1 MSLSYLESLVGKNV
15 ILFNYLRNVFKNKID
30 KMVESGNEYALYID
44 MGTPDRSMHRITYP
58 GVYFITDVMIKGTSY
73 VVYLKKQVDLKKFAL
88 VSSTSTSEYFVSSY
102 RKAQYKDGG
111 YILDALEFEI
121 GGFKRLTFNYDKYIV
136 VKAKRPDRKR
146 TAICLG
152 NSTVVDDVN
161 NITCNDDWY
170 NIE

>member
-15 ILFNYLRNVFKNKID
+15 VLFNYLRNVFKNKID
-30 KMVESGNEYALYID
+30 KMVESENEYVLYLD

-58 GVYFITDVMIKGTSY
+58 GIYFITDVMIKGINY
-73 VVYLKKQVDLKKFAL
+73 IVYLKKQIDLKKFAL
-88 VSSTSTSEYFVSSY
+88 VSSVSASEYFVFSY
-102 RKAQYKDGG
+102 RKAQYKDGE
-111 YILDALEFEI
+111 YILNALEFEI

-146 TAICLG
+146 VAVCLG
-152 NSTVVDDVN
+152 NRTVLDDVN
-161 NITCNDDWY
+161 SITCNDDWY